1 MAIAKKSEQRPY
13 LQAVPSLGLSVQ
25 YGTESVPD
33 DGRFHVVMAGA
44 IVFAADSEKDAL
56 REYRRLRDRLL
67 PPRIRSV
74 DVRKILEREA
84 AEQEARRFLA
94 DSSRAKRT
102 KALRKGGKG
111 GSGGVG

>member
-1 MAIAKKSEQRPY
+1 ME
-13 LQAVPSLGLSVQ
+13 

-33 DGRFHVVMAGA
+33 DGCFHVVMAGA
-44 IVFAADSEKDAL
+44 VVFTAASEKDAL
-56 REYRRLRDRLL
+56 REYRRLRDHLL
-67 PPRIRSV
+67 PPMSKSV
-74 DVRKILEREA
+74 DVRKILEREV

-94 DSSRAKRT
+94 ESSRAKRA

>member
-1 MAIAKKSEQRPY
+1 VE
-13 LQAVPSLGLSVQ
+13 

-44 IVFAADSEKDAL
+44 VVFTAASEKDAL
-56 REYRRLRDRLL
+56 REYRRLRDHLL
-67 PPRIRSV
+67 PPKSKSV
-74 DVRKILEREA
+74 DARKILEREV
-84 AEQEARRFLA
+84 AEQDARRFLA
-94 DSSRAKRT
+94 DSSRAKRA